1 MLFFIFI
8 NNTIKHI
15 KSIMPFTK
23 ATKFLYSKTLFN
35 MLFLNE
41 VGPLGR
47 WSQERC
53 AIRLNNK
60 IDLANEDNCGPCG
73 EYILTKLEKT
83 KTNKISTTSPYL
95 MAEHEEQN
103 QPT

>member
-1 MLFFIFI
+1 
-8 NNTIKHI
+8 
-15 KSIMPFTK
+15 MPFTK

-53 AIRLNNK
+53 AIKLNKK
-60 IDLANEDNCGPCG
+60 IDLANEDNCGH
-73 EYILTKLEKT
+73 YILTKLETVTKSVK
-83 KTNKISTTSPYL
+83 KTNSPYL
-95 MAEHEEQN
+95 MAEHEEQE
-103 QPT
+103 QEQKQQQVKP

>member
-1 MLFFIFI
+1 
-8 NNTIKHI
+8 
-15 KSIMPFTK
+15 MPFTK

-53 AIRLNNK
+53 AIKLNKK

-73 EYILTKLEKT
+73 EYILIKLDLT
-83 KTNKISTTSPYL
+83 KTNNTKTISPYL
-95 MAEHEEQN
+95 IAEHEEQE
-103 QPT
+103 QQQVKS

>member
-1 MLFFIFI
+1 
-8 NNTIKHI
+8 
-15 KSIMPFTK
+15 MPFTK
-23 ATKFLYSKTLFN
+23 ASKFLYSKTLFN

-53 AIRLNNK
+53 AIKLNKK

-73 EYILTKLEKT
+73 EYILTKLDLDKLNKAKT
-83 KTNKISTTSPYL
+83 YKISSVSPHL
-95 MAEHEEQN
+95 MAEEQE
-103 QPT
+103 QDQVQVKH

>member
-1 MLFFIFI
+1 ML
-8 NNTIKHI
+8 
-15 KSIMPFTK
+15 FTK
-23 ATKFLYSKTLFN
+23 ATKFLYSKSLFN

-53 AIRLNNK
+53 AIRLNKK

-83 KTNKISTTSPYL
+83 KTNQSASPHL
-95 MAEHEEQN
+95 MAEHEEQEHYKY
-103 QPT
+103 

>member
-1 MLFFIFI
+1 
-8 NNTIKHI
+8 
-15 KSIMPFTK
+15 
-23 ATKFLYSKTLFN
+23 

-53 AIRLNNK
+53 AIKINKK

-73 EYILTKLEKT
+73 EYILEKLAITKAKVKL
-83 KTNKISTTSPYL
+83 NANPPWL
-95 MAEHEEQN
+95 MAEHEEN
-103 QPT
+103 ENKNKNKN

>member
-1 MLFFIFI
+1 
-8 NNTIKHI
+8 
-15 KSIMPFTK
+15 MPFTN
-23 ATKFLYSKTLFN
+23 ATKFVYSKTLFN

-53 AIRLNNK
+53 AIKLNKK

-73 EYILTKLEKT
+73 EYILEKL
-83 KTNKISTTSPYL
+83 KITTTSTIPTTRTSPWL
-95 MAEHEEQN
+95 MAEQEEKEN
-103 QPT
+103 KN

>member
-1 MLFFIFI
+1 
-8 NNTIKHI
+8 
-15 KSIMPFTK
+15 MPFTK
-23 ATKFLYSKTLFN
+23 AKNFLYSRTLFN

-53 AIRLNNK
+53 AIKINKK

-73 EYILTKLEKT
+73 EYILTKLESVNKSV
-83 KTNKISTTSPYL
+83 KNTNGPHL
-95 MAEHEEQN
+95 MAEHEELELIK
-103 QPT
+103 TIDRF

>member
-1 MLFFIFI
+1 
-8 NNTIKHI
+8 
-15 KSIMPFTK
+15 MPFTK
-23 ATKFLYSKTLFN
+23 ASKFLYSKTLFN

-53 AIRLNNK
+53 AIKLNNK

-73 EYILTKLEKT
+73 EYILTKLDLT
-83 KTNKISTTSPYL
+83 KKNNTKISRVSPYL
-95 MAEHEEQN
+95 IAEHEEQE
-103 QPT
+103 QEQTKH

>member
-1 MLFFIFI
+1 MR
-8 NNTIKHI
+8 
-15 KSIMPFTK
+15 FTK

-53 AIRLNNK
+53 AIKLNKK

-73 EYILTKLEKT
+73 EYILTKLDLTKT
-83 KTNKISTTSPYL
+83 KTNKISSVSPYL
-95 MAEHEEQN
+95 IAEHEEQEQIKN
-103 QPT
+103 

>member
-1 MLFFIFI
+1 
-8 NNTIKHI
+8 
-15 KSIMPFTK
+15 MPFTK

-53 AIRLNNK
+53 AIKLNKK
-60 IDLANEDNCGPCG
+60 IDF
-73 EYILTKLEKT
+73 
-83 KTNKISTTSPYL
+83 TNYS
-95 MAEHEEQN
+95 
-103 QPT
+103 

>member
-1 MLFFIFI
+1 
-8 NNTIKHI
+8 
-15 KSIMPFTK
+15 MPFTK
-23 ATKFLYSKTLFN
+23 ATKFLYSKTMFN

-53 AIRLNNK
+53 AIKLNKK

-73 EYILTKLEKT
+73 EYILSKLDLNKLNNAKATK
-83 KTNKISTTSPYL
+83 NSTSSPHL
-95 MAEHEEQN
+95 MAEHEEQE
-103 QPT
+103 QSK

>member
-1 MLFFIFI
+1 
-8 NNTIKHI
+8 
-15 KSIMPFTK
+15 MPFTK

-53 AIRLNNK
+53 AIKLNKK

-73 EYILTKLEKT
+73 EYILTQLDLTKT
-83 KTNKISTTSPYL
+83 KTNKSKSASPYL
-95 MAEHEEQN
+95 MAEHEEQEHSKN
-103 QPT
+103 

>member
-1 MLFFIFI
+1 
-8 NNTIKHI
+8 
-15 KSIMPFTK
+15 MPFTK

-53 AIRLNNK
+53 AIKLNKK

-73 EYILTKLEKT
+73 EYILTKLYLT
-83 KTNKISTTSPYL
+83 KTNNTKTISPYL
-95 MAEHEEQN
+95 IAEHEEQE
-103 QPT
+103 QTKH

>member
-1 MLFFIFI
+1 
-8 NNTIKHI
+8 
-15 KSIMPFTK
+15 MPFTK

-53 AIRLNNK
+53 AIKLNKK
-60 IDLANEDNCGPCG
+60 IDLANEDNCGH
-73 EYILTKLEKT
+73 YILTKLDL
-83 KTNKISTTSPYL
+83 TNAKASKIYNSSPHL
-95 MAEHEEQN
+95 MAEHEEQE
-103 QPT
+103 QSK

>member
-1 MLFFIFI
+1 
-8 NNTIKHI
+8 
-15 KSIMPFTK
+15 MPFTK

-41 VGPLGR
+41 VRPLGR

-53 AIRLNNK
+53 AIKLNKK

-73 EYILTKLEKT
+73 EYILTKLDLTKT
-83 KTNKISTTSPYL
+83 KTNKISSVSPYL
-95 MAEHEEQN
+95 IAEHEEQE
-103 QPT
+103 QTKH